1 MPEETSRP
9 ARVPGVS
16 TGPAS
21 GAPGRVLQPVSA
33 EVFEKRRN
41 RRNLLIALAAVAG
54 VTIAWFSYDRYTA
67 PAEARK
73 SMDAGLRKLAVGG
86 YVEATKEF
94 DRTIRRQPGLTEA
107 YYLRGKAYAGLL
119 DWNKSLAD
127 LTVAVSREPDNAKYR
142 IARGEVYL
150 QNRDLA
156 RAIEDYTRAVEIQP
170 GFAAGFTQRGI
181 AWRLSGNLERSL
193 EDLTRAI
200 RMEPSSDCYYER
212 GATYQAAGNHA
223 KAIEDFNVSIEFRPM
238 QPHLYYARALSR
250 RAIGDTAGARAD
262 HQRAR
267 ELDRR

>member
-1 MPEETSRP
+1 M
-9 ARVPGVS
+9 
-16 TGPAS
+16 
-21 GAPGRVLQPVSA
+21 SA

-41 RRNLLIALAAVAG
+41 RRNLLIAGAAFAG
-54 VTIAWFSYDRYTA
+54 VAIAWFSYDLYTA

-73 SMDAGLRKLAVGG
+73 SMDAGLRKMAVGG

-107 YYLRGKAYAGLL
+107 YFLRGKAYAGLL
-119 DWNKSLAD
+119 DWGKAMAD
-127 LTVAVSREPDNAKYR
+127 LTIAVSREPDNAKYR

-150 QNRDLA
+150 QNRDLP
-156 RAIEDYTRAVEIQP
+156 RAIEDYTRAVEIHP
-170 GFAAGFTQRGI
+170 GSATGFTQRGI
-181 AWRLSGNLERSL
+181 AWRLSGNVERSL

-200 RMEPSSDCYYER
+200 KIEPSSDCYYER

-223 KAIEDFNVSIEFRPM
+223 KAIEDFNLSIEFRPT

-250 RAIGDTAGARAD
+250 RAIGDLAGARAD
-262 HQRAR
+262 HQKGR